1 MTFYGCKFLKKIPDL
16 SSISNLKEL
25 IVQYCKRLV
34 EVHGSVGSLKNLS
47 RLDFDGCSKLQILP
61 RSLKLRSLCEL
72 NLGSCSS
79 LRDFPEIECKME
91 YLRKLSLYST
101 AVEELPLSIRNLVRL
116 ETLDL
121 LHCKN
126 LMRLPIA
133 SIPLKYLRFFCM
145 GGHDSVDL
153 PNDSTTM
160 EDEISNSRNGST
172 ALQVPNLR
180 ISCSHSE
187 SNFFQLCSLFAMFNS
202 SANLDSLSLSKLEI
216 VSLPKSIKE
225 SVTLTNLTLACCR
238 KLEEIPELPPNIRQ
252 VDVRGCKSLKIFPE
266 VSKILE
272 FNGSHIKS
280 LGRIELSG
288 CYKMHENIWNDKV
301 QNPLLLWKGDYGYD
315 ATLFSENQLSY
326 FHDF

>member
-1 MTFYGCKFLKKIPDL
+1 MRDSLVKELGNGFNLKNLTIMTFYGCKFLKRIPDF

-34 EVHGSVGSLKNLS
+34 EVHDSVGSLKNLS

-91 YLRKLSLYST
+91 CLRKLSLYST
-101 AVEELPLSIRNLVRL
+101 AVEELPLSIRNLVGL

-121 LHCKN
+121 LDCKN

-133 SIPLKYLRFFCM
+133 SIPLKYLRCFCM
-145 GGHDSVDL
+145 GGHDSVYL

-172 ALQVPNLR
+172 ALQVPNLQL
-180 ISCSHSE
+180 SCSHSE
-187 SNFFQLCSLFAMFNS
+187 SNFF
-202 SANLDSLSLSKLEI
+202 
-216 VSLPKSIKE
+216 
-225 SVTLTNLTLACCR
+225 
-238 KLEEIPELPPNIRQ
+238 
-252 VDVRGCKSLKIFPE
+252 
-266 VSKILE
+266 
-272 FNGSHIKS
+272 
-280 LGRIELSG
+280 
-288 CYKMHENIWNDKV
+288 
-301 QNPLLLWKGDYGYD
+301 PL
-315 ATLFSENQLSY
+315 
-326 FHDF
+326 